1 MSRSG
6 SPEFPNLVVSPLLL
20 INNSNNYKV
29 NKIITIVEFDRIET
43 YLVNIFD
50 KLARFTSIAIDML
63 KFVFIFQLHG

>member
-29 NKIITIVEFDRIET
+29 NKIITIVEFDRIEI